1 MAIKIQAKKTEI
13 PVEIGE
19 LKFAFDVSDES
30 IQNFREEALRIQ
42 KEFHEIGPDVDD
54 EKALEQ
60 AKNILKHGFDM
71 MLGEGSFEK
80 IYELSPSVMICA
92 QYFAQIVQGIEVE
105 LQNMGFSESQ
115 QEIAQK
121 YIRKK
126 K

>member
-1 MAIKIQAKKTEI
+1 MAIKIQTKKPEI

-19 LKFAFDVSDES
+19 LKFTFDVSDES
-30 IQNFREEALRIQ
+30 IQSFREEALRIQ
-42 KEFHEIGPDVDD
+42 KEFHEIGHDVDD

-60 AKNILKHGFDM
+60 AKAVLKKGFDM
-71 MLGEGSFEK
+71 MLGEGAFEK
-80 IYELSPSVMICA
+80 IYKLSPSVMICA

>member
-1 MAIKIQAKKTEI
+1 MAIKIQTKKPEI

-42 KEFHEIGPDVDD
+42 KEFHEIGSDVDD

-60 AKNILKHGFDM
+60 AKNILKQGFDM

-80 IYELSPSVMICA
+80 IYELSPSVVICA
-92 QYFAQIVQGIEVE
+92 QYFAQIVQGIEDE
-105 LQNMGFSESQ
+105 LKNMGFSESQ

>member
-1 MAIKIQAKKTEI
+1 MAIKIQTKKPEI

-19 LKFAFDVSDES
+19 LKFTFDVSDES

-42 KEFHEIGPDVDD
+42 KEFNDIGPDIDD

-60 AKNILKHGFDM
+60 AKVVLKKGFYM
-71 MLGEGSFEK
+71 MLGEGAFEK

-92 QYFAQIVQGIEVE
+92 QYFAQIVQGIEDE
-105 LQNMGFSESQ
+105 LKNMGFPESQ
-115 QEIAQK
+115 QEVAQK